1 MNLLHNFFP
10 LFVALDFRLD
20 TFIIYLFRPF
30 EFGLNHGVTNAQN
43 YDRYKLCTILLKPYV
58 QELIIMTH
66 NL

>member
-30 EFGLNHGVTNAQN
+30 EFGLNHGVTNAKITTGIN
-43 YDRYKLCTILLKPYV
+43 YV
-58 QELIIMTH
+58 QFF
-66 NL
+66 